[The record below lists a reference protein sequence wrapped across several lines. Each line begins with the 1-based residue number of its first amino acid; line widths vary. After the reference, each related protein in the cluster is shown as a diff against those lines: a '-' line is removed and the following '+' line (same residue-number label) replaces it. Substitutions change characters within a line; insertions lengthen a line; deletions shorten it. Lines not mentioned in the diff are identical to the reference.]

1 MRTISADAA
10 AILAGVT
17 STEVRLQV
25 KDAGG
30 TFRDLMTYPTFDAL
44 EEINWGEEL
53 DGLGVQW
60 SATLTRE
67 QAKISLAPLMAAS
80 PLNHNFDPASAAAPL
95 LQVGRMMKVE
105 YSIQAKGDPRARTW
119 VLAFQG
125 YIETIN
131 SGGRDSVTIEGRG
144 LEAQLQN
151 AYIERERIYAFAQ
164 GANATL
170 GVYVW
175 DPSRAWV
182 LGDLVVPTDS
192 KRNDH
197 YYEVTTAGTGAATE
211 PVWPTGGG
219 STVVNGGATFTE
231 AGATSSSVGT
241 AIETVLQQ
249 ILDDNG
255 FGVVSLWCPTSPS
268 YAVKNFKLNR
278 QPLFEAL
285 RNIPDGTIGW
295 CLRYMDD
302 AGTPRLKMFDP
313 LRSTTTSLRTF
324 GPTEIA
330 EDGYNRVS
338 VELQNIRNAVDVT
351 FSDAQDLDASGN
363 PKRKTVSRT
372 DSASI
377 TKYGRLFCAVA
388 ESSTSNIDTTAEA
401 TALADRMLSDLAEPT
416 ADLEAELTYLFPYV
430 ELCDLYTFA
439 ADGVHFDSDQKLAVS
454 SYTHRINARE
464 CSTSL
469 RIRGKP
475 ASQSAAG
482 WYTMLEDAV
491 GSDTHALTAL
501 ENTTPI
507 LLTADTLPVGGT
519 RIAFE
524 WAQTRKAKDTTFEL
538 HLSTT
543 SGFTPSSATL
553 VASGQ
558 ERAFE
563 VGNLDPAFEHYAVL
577 VPITWNESKPI
588 RGQPS
593 AELAFTPG
601 RAAAT
606 HLNSDVKWGRLPLN
620 GGFET
625 QIDPAEPPDFWEAGG
640 ASSVWGTQV
649 VTGTANRISG
659 AQYVKLVT
667 TSTAEAPSI
676 VSAIFTVT
684 EGEWYSFSFWKKCV
698 AGPADTVQFAMVW
711 LDGDKNVFD
720 ATSDEFLLTDDAG
733 TWVKLRSTGAYA
745 PGSARYAYL
754 RVETSTS
761 ATAVRELHVD
771 EFELA
776 LDGVERW
783 HTVGATGEPAYDNSW
798 VAFTGGTTEARYR
811 RVGRRIELSG
821 QVKSG
826 SSGTA
831 AIFTLP
837 AAWRPVKPVIVPA
850 ASNGAYGELS
860 ISTAGVV
867 APLVGNT
874 TKFSL
879 DGISFPID

>member
-1 MRTISADAA
+1 MRTISADHA
-10 AILAGVT
+10 AILAGFQ
-17 STEVRLQV
+17 STQVRIQV

-44 EEINWGEEL
+44 EEITWGEEV
-53 DGLGVQW
+53 DSLGVQW

-67 QAKISLAPLMAAS
+67 QAKISLSPFMAAS
-80 PLNHNFDPASAAAPL
+80 PLNHNFDPATSATPL
-95 LQVGRMMKVE
+95 LQVGRLMKVE
-105 YSIQAKGDPRARTW
+105 YSIQANGDPRARTW
-119 VLAFQG
+119 ALAFQG
-125 YIETIN
+125 YVEAIN
-131 SGGRDSVTIEGRG
+131 AGGRDTVSIEGRG

-164 GANATL
+164 GGNATA

-175 DPSRAWV
+175 DASRAWA
-182 LGDLVVPTDS
+182 LGDLVVPTDT

-197 YYEVTTAGTGAATE
+197 FYEVTVAGAGAATE

-219 STVVNGGATFTE
+219 STVASGGATFTE
-231 AGATSSSVGT
+231 AGATSASVGT

-249 ILDDNG
+249 ILNDNG
-255 FGVVSLWCPTSPS
+255 FGAVTLWVPTSPS

-285 RNIPDGTIGW
+285 RNIADGTIGW

-302 AGTPRLKMFDP
+302 AGSPRLKLFDP

-324 GPTEIA
+324 PPTEIV
-330 EDGYNRVS
+330 EDGYSRVE
-338 VELQNIRNAVDVT
+338 VRLENIRNAVDVT
-351 FSDAQDLDASGN
+351 FSDAQDLDSSGN

-388 ESSTSNIDTTAEA
+388 ESSTSNIDTTSEA

-416 ADLEAELTYLFPYV
+416 ADLEAELLYLFPFV

-454 SYTHRINARE
+454 SYSHRIDARV
-464 CSTSL
+464 CSTTL

-491 GSDTHALTAL
+491 GSETHALTAL

-507 LLTADTLPVGGT
+507 SLTADTLPVGGT
-519 RIAFE
+519 RIAFD

-538 HLSTT
+538 HLSTS

-553 VASGQ
+553 VAAGK

-563 VGNLDPAFEHYAVL
+563 VGNLDPSFEHYAVL

-601 RAAAT
+601 RAMAT
-606 HLNSDVKWGRLPLN
+606 HLNPEVAWGVFPLN
-620 GGFET
+620 GSFET
-625 QIDPAEPPDFWEAGG
+625 QIDPAEPPDFWSMGYPG
-640 ASSVWGTQV
+640 APIDTGDWGTNADLILEDPDGLAGANTLRLLPDASVGAALTSALFAVNELEPVALRAWAKNVSGGSIGLQIGFLWLDE
-649 VTGTANRISG
+649 TG
-659 AQYVKLVT
+659 
-667 TSTAEAPSI
+667 
-676 VSAIFTVT
+676 SAISDDGESIAVT
-684 EGEWYSFSFWKKCV
+684 SAAWIEVRTKAFV
-698 AGPADTVQFAMVW
+698 PP
-711 LDGDKNVFD
+711 
-720 ATSDEFLLTDDAG
+720 
-733 TWVKLRSTGAYA
+733 TGARF
-745 PGSARYAYL
+745 ARSLVGLGIGVA
-754 RVETSTS
+754 
-761 ATAVRELHVD
+761 ELHVD
-771 EFELA
+771 SVA
-776 LDGVERW
+776 VDDERW
-783 HTVGATGEPAYDNSW
+783 HLVGGAGEAAFTNSW
-798 VAFTGGTTEARYR
+798 VAHTAGTNDPGYR
-811 RVGRRIELSG
+811 QADKRHGEMKG
-821 QVKSG
+821 AAKNG

-837 AAWRPVKPVIVPA
+837 GYLWPKTPIRIPID
-850 ASNGAYGELS
+850 SNGAYGVIT

-867 APLVGNT
+867 AAAVGNT
-874 TKFSL
+874 TLLCL
-879 DGISFPID
+879 DGVRWALD